1 MLMRKLNVLVAS
13 LLLAG
18 SLRAQQHEL
27 FHAATRFTHADTL
40 RGSNGPYRSW
50 WNVTSYNLHVRIQPA
65 DSSLSGFNRISY
77 RVLDPDSL
85 MQIDLMTPLVL
96 DSAVQQGRSLQFRR
110 DGNAFFV
117 RLQAAQ
123 PAATLQQITLYYH
136 GKPRV
141 AKHAPWDGGI
151 VWTRDSVGNPWIA
164 SACQGVGASIWWPN
178 KDYQGDEP
186 DSQHIYVTVPDT
198 LIDVSNGRLL
208 GVFQHRN
215 ATRTYHWFVDNPIN
229 NYDVAIN
236 IAKYIHFS
244 DTLQGLDG
252 PLSLDYWVLPYHIRQ
267 AHVQF
272 RQVPGMLHCF
282 EYWFGPFPW
291 YKDGYKL
298 VETPHLGMEH
308 QSCVAYG
315 NHYLNG
321 YLGRDLSGTGW
332 GLKWDF
338 IIVHESAHEWWGNSI
353 TSKDIADMW
362 VHESFANYAESLYT
376 ECRFGKQA
384 GEDYVI
390 GCRRLVRNDRPIL
403 GVFGVNKEGS
413 EDMYYKGGNM
423 LNTIRA
429 VLDNDS
435 LWRSV
440 LRGLNRRFWHQTV
453 NGTQIEAYMSQASG
467 RDLST
472 LFCQYLTTTT
482 LPQLAYYFKGH
493 RLYFRWNQAV
503 RGLQLPLKLQEI
515 RRSLWIHPSA
525 RWSSVRWS
533 GSTRAPLQVNR
544 NFYIRLLR
552 TGS

>member
-1 MLMRKLNVLVAS
+1 MLMRKLHVLVAS
-13 LLLAG
+13 LLIAG
-18 SLRAQQHEL
+18 TLKAQQHEL
-27 FHAATRFTHADTL
+27 FHSAPRFTHADTL

-50 WNVTSYNLHVRIQPA
+50 WDVTSYNLHVRVQPA
-65 DSSLSGFNRISY
+65 DSSLSGYNRIGY
-77 RVLDPDSL
+77 RVLHPDSL

-96 DSAVQQGRSLQFRR
+96 DSAVQQGRSLEFSR

-117 RLQAAQ
+117 RLQTAQ
-123 PAATLQQITLYYH
+123 SEGSLRRITLYYH

-208 GVFQHRN
+208 GVLPHRN
-215 ATRTYHWFVDNPIN
+215 GTRTFHWFVDNPIN

-236 IAKYIHFS
+236 IAKYTHFS

-252 PLSLDYWVLPYHIRQ
+252 PLSLDYWVLPYHLRQ
-267 AHVQF
+267 ARVQF

-403 GVFGVNKEGS
+403 GVFGVNNEGS

-429 VLDNDS
+429 ELDNDS

-440 LRGLNRRFWHQTV
+440 LRGLNRHFRHQTV
-453 NGTQIEAYMSQASG
+453 NGTQIEAYMSRASG

-472 LFCQYLTTTT
+472 VFRQYLATTTV
-482 LPQLAYYFKGH
+482 PQLAYYFKGQ
-493 RLYFRWNQAV
+493 RLYYRWNQAV
-503 RGLQLPLKLQEI
+503 PGLRLPLKLQEN
-515 RRSLWIHPSA
+515 RRIVWIHPGD
-525 RWSSVRWS
+525 RWSSIRWL
-533 GSTRAPLQVNR
+533 GATGDPLPVNR
-544 NFYIRLLR
+544 NFYIRLLH
-552 TGS
+552 SKS